1 MSLSMH
7 AMTVGQFV
15 PMLKNLGKILEK
27 AEAYAAA
34 KKVEGGVIEGLRLAP
49 DMLSFARQ
57 IQLASDFAKNSVARL
72 AGIEAPKYEDN
83 EKTLEELKARVAK
96 TIDWLQGIQAAQLE
110 GAENRHIVIP
120 LRTRT
125 LEMDG
130 LPFLQKWA
138 LPNFYFH
145 VTTAYALLR
154 HVGVE
159 VGKQDFL
166 GGV

>member
-34 KKVEGGVIEGLRLAP
+34 KKIEGGVIEGLRLAP

-83 EKTLEELKARVAK
+83 EKTLEELKARVAR

-145 VTTAYALLR
+145 LTTAYALLR

-159 VGKQDFL
+159 IGKQDYL
-166 GGV
+166 GSV

>member
-1 MSLSMH
+1 
-7 AMTVGQFV
+7 MT
-15 PMLKNLGKILEK
+15 
-27 AEAYAAA
+27 
-34 KKVEGGVIEGLRLAP
+34 LA
-49 DMLSFARQ
+49 
-57 IQLASDFAKNSVARL
+57 
-72 AGIEAPKYEDN
+72 
-83 EKTLEELKARVAK
+83 ELKARVAMRRE
-96 TIDWLQGIQAAQLE
+96 WLQGIPAAQLE
-110 GAENRHIVIP
+110 GAEARHIVIP

-154 HVGVE
+154 QAGVE
-159 VGKQDFL
+159 VGKQDYL

>member
-34 KKVEGGVIEGLRLAP
+34 KKIEGGVIEGLRLAP

-83 EKTLEELKARVAK
+83 EKTLEELKARVAR

-145 VTTAYALLR
+145 LTTAYALLR

-159 VGKQDFL
+159 IGKQDYL
-166 GGV
+166 GTV

>member
-34 KKVEGGVIEGLRLAP
+34 KKIEGGVIEGLRLAP

-57 IQLASDFAKNSVARL
+57 IQLASDFAKNSTARL
-72 AGIEAPKYEDN
+72 AGIEAPKFEDN

-96 TIDWLQGIQAAQLE
+96 TKFARFLPIMISIRRVGSV
-110 GAENRHIVIP
+110 NNKPMP
-120 LRTRT
+120 LRSRAKK
-125 LEMDG
+125 
-130 LPFLQKWA
+130 FQ
-138 LPNFYFH
+138 
-145 VTTAYALLR
+145 
-154 HVGVE
+154 
-159 VGKQDFL
+159 
-166 GGV
+166 

>member
-34 KKVEGGVIEGLRLAP
+34 KKVEAGVIEGLRLAP

-57 IQLASDFAKNSVARL
+57 VQLASDFAKNSTARL
-72 AGIEAPKYEDN
+72 AGIEAPKFEDN

-96 TIDWLQGIQAAQLE
+96 TIDWLGTVQAAQLE
-110 GAENRHIVIP
+110 GAESRHIVIP

-154 HVGVE
+154 HAGVE